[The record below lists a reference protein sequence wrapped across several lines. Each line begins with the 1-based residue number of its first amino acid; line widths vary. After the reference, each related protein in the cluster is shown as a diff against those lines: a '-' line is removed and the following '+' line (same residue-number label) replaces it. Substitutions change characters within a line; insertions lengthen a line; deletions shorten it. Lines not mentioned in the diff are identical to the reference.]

1 MKVGFGFH
9 NNGFFVP
16 ILILKNKP
24 NKIMNGNGIDIRFSI
39 STFQTWL
46 NINGKRSFQFGGW
59 VCFFHFDLLVVAIDE
74 RELQG

>member
-1 MKVGFGFH
+1 
-9 NNGFFVP
+9 
-16 ILILKNKP
+16 
-24 NKIMNGNGIDIRFSI
+24 MNGNGIDIRFSI

-46 NINGKRSFQFGGW
+46 YINGKRSFQFGGW